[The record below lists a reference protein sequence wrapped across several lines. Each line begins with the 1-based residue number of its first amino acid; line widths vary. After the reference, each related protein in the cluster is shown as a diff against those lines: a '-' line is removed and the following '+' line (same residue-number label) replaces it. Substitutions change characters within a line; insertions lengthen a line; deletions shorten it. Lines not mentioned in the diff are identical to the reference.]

1 MLVQGRCCVVLGS
14 AHGCASLVGSA
25 YDVILTGRVPVG
37 GWRCPQ
43 RGAYARDRARLGRGL
58 RGPDTT
64 VFRVEGS
71 RSPDCGGDDLGRVQA
86 AMSNTVPALERANV

>member
-14 AHGCASLVGSA
+14 AHRCASLVGSA

-64 VFRVEGS
+64 VLRVEGS
-71 RSPDCGGDDLGRVQA
+71 RLLQVFSTYLGIDTTVTSACVVDCFVN
-86 AMSNTVPALERANV
+86 S